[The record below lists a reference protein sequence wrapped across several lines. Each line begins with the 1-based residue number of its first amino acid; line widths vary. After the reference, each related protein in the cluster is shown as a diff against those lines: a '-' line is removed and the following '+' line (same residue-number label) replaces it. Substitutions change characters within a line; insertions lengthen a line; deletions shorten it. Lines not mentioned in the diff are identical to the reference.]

1 MDKKLTL
8 IGELI
13 NEIKKS
19 RNNSYCLQHEQLLQA
34 NIMADDIIQKL
45 INLRNLYS
53 NISLNTMKNGYY
65 DAVLMNNDMR
75 QYLPQ
80 HENIYAAQ
88 MINIKTEA
96 VLNNDDANLIEIAH
110 HAFNNENYAKCVR
123 TIERIAALQQS
134 KLSPILMDLC
144 HKSYKKVIQSAASNT
159 DRLKLC
165 EWWRLFV
172 ESTTLDDSSN
182 EALLCQI
189 DWRSECLQERLKLT
203 RCVNERMKISE
214 LLIVN
219 LIEAYEVA
227 AQCTATFS
235 VAKLRQRIDG
245 LCSMTSDYLRN
256 FSDIVVCVNNNSNV
270 NSELNK
276 VSLVIEEGIELL
288 RLIYNE
294 AKNEYNTRIENK
306 SKDEKERKN
315 LMEIMNEINLVLQ
328 HCSWCDVSFI
338 NEEQQIKPNHLSR
351 SSDQSN
357 MSANELSSSDDFYHD
372 NIIEARF

>member
-256 FSDIVVCVNNNSNV
+256 FSGNFSFFY
-270 NSELNK
+270 
-276 VSLVIEEGIELL
+276 VI
-288 RLIYNE
+288 
-294 AKNEYNTRIENK
+294 K
-306 SKDEKERKN
+306 
-315 LMEIMNEINLVLQ
+315 
-328 HCSWCDVSFI
+328 
-338 NEEQQIKPNHLSR
+338 
-351 SSDQSN
+351 
-357 MSANELSSSDDFYHD
+357 
-372 NIIEARF
+372 

>member
-19 RNNSYCLQHEQLLQA
+19 RNNSYCLQHEQLFRA
-34 NIMADDIIQKL
+34 NIMVDDIIQKL
-45 INLRNLYS
+45 INLRNLYN
-53 NISLNTMKNGYY
+53 NISLNATKDGYY
-65 DAVLMNNDMR
+65 DKLLVNTDIQ
-75 QYLPQ
+75 QYLP
-80 HENIYAAQ
+80 HHGNNIYAAQ
-88 MINIKTEA
+88 MVSVKAEA
-96 VLNNDDANLIEIAH
+96 LNNDDANLIEIAY

-123 TIERIAALQQS
+123 TIERIATLQQS

-203 RCVNERMKISE
+203 RCVNERMRISE
-214 LLIVN
+214 LLIVS

-227 AQCTATFS
+227 TQCMATFS
-235 VAKLRQRIDG
+235 VDKLKQRIDG
-245 LCSMTSDYLRN
+245 LCSMISDYLRN
-256 FSDIVVCVNNNSNV
+256 F
-270 NSELNK
+270 SELNK

-294 AKNEYNTRIENK
+294 AKHEFNTMAQNKPKNE
-306 SKDEKERKN
+306 EKGKN

-328 HCSWCDVSFI
+328 HCSWCDKSFI
-338 NEEQQIKPNHLSR
+338 YEERIIPNHHRLV
-351 SSDQSN
+351 DQNNIS
-357 MSANELSSSDDFYHD
+357 MNELSSSDDLYHD
-372 NIIEARF
+372 DIIEARF